1 MMIMEDTKKIRLLI
15 IIPSLQCGGS
25 EKFVSQLCNH
35 INTGKFCVQ
44 LVILQNNKQFYEIT
58 NPAVNIISLDKR
70 RVRFTLFKIKKL
82 IHLFKP
88 DIVFSAANHVNLYLA
103 IFRNLFSKKIKFI
116 ARESSIVSLNTKNAS
131 MPLLY
136 HLLIKKY
143 YQRFNI
149 IICQGK
155 YMQQDL
161 LTHYGIDAAKT
172 IIINNATAK
181 NNVYEIPVKQIDRPY
196 KFITVSRLSPEKGI
210 ERLIHAVGL
219 LSLPF
224 EFYIIGDGIQ
234 KTALQKLVI
243 KLNLHEQVFFIPENK
258 NPFNGMEDT
267 DLFLL
272 GSYYEGFPNALIEA
286 GARGIPAIAFDAAGG
301 INEIIENEKT
311 GLLVDDNDIIGYAAA
326 INRALEI
333 NFNRKQIATETE
345 KRFSVNNMIQALEKL
360 FSEVID

>member
-15 IIPSLQCGGS
+15 IIPTLQCGGS

-35 INTGKFCVQ
+35 INTGKFYVQ
-44 LVILQNNKQFYEIT
+44 LIILQNNNQFYEIT
-58 NPAVNIISLDKR
+58 NPAVNIISLNKR

-82 IHLFKP
+82 IHQFQP

-103 IFRNLFSKKIKFI
+103 IFRNLFSKKIKFV

-136 HLLIKKY
+136 HRLIKKY
-143 YQRFNI
+143 YHRFNI
-149 IICQGK
+149 IVCQGK
-155 YMQQDL
+155 YMQHDL
-161 LTHYGIDAAKT
+161 LTQYGIDAAKT
-172 IIINNATAK
+172 IIINNATTK
-181 NNVYEIPVKQIDRPY
+181 NNVYEIPAKQINRPY

-234 KTALQKLVI
+234 KTALQKLVT

-258 NPFNGMEDT
+258 NPFDGMEDA

-286 GARGIPAIAFDAAGG
+286 GSWGIPTIAFDAAGG
-301 INEIIENEKT
+301 INEIIENEKN
-311 GLLVDDNDIIGYAAA
+311 GLLVDDNDIIGFAAA
-326 INRALEI
+326 INSALAI
-333 NFNRKQIATETE
+333 NFNRKQIATDTE
-345 KRFSVNNMIQALEKL
+345 KRFSVNKMVQAMEKL